1 MGRIGLSILTGAR
14 IKGQAVDRPAEGIA
28 SQDYD
33 WQTVSKK
40 ACSNKRTTNHMNWMT
55 QRERKRASQQPA
67 GTTVVSAML
76 LVTLT
81 AIGQASF
88 AAPDAPREK
97 RVSAM
102 EREERFMGDR
112 AQNRVRINNQSAIQ
126 IVKRK
131 FSDHRILNAR
141 LESARGKPR
150 YQIKMLS
157 AEGVV
162 NMIYVDAQTGA
173 ISD

>member
-1 MGRIGLSILTGAR
+1 
-14 IKGQAVDRPAEGIA
+14 
-28 SQDYD
+28 
-33 WQTVSKK
+33 
-40 ACSNKRTTNHMNWMT
+40 MNWMT
-55 QRERKRASQQPA
+55 QREGMRGYKRNA
-67 GTTVVSAML
+67 GTTLISTTL

-88 AAPDAPREK
+88 SAPDVPREI
-97 RVSAM
+97 RASAM

-112 AQNRVRINNQSAIQ
+112 ARNRVQINNQSAIQ

-131 FSDHRILNAR
+131 FRDHRILNAR

-150 YQIKMLS
+150 YQIKVLS
-157 AEGVV
+157 ADGVV

>member
-1 MGRIGLSILTGAR
+1 M
-14 IKGQAVDRPAEGIA
+14 D
-28 SQDYD
+28 
-33 WQTVSKK
+33 
-40 ACSNKRTTNHMNWMT
+40 WMT
-55 QRERKRASQQPA
+55 QKEGKRTD
-67 GTTVVSAML
+67 GTTVISTML

-81 AIGQASF
+81 MIGQASF

-150 YQIKMLS
+150 YQIKVLS
-157 AEGVV
+157 VEGVV

>member
-1 MGRIGLSILTGAR
+1 M
-14 IKGQAVDRPAEGIA
+14 D
-28 SQDYD
+28 
-33 WQTVSKK
+33 
-40 ACSNKRTTNHMNWMT
+40 WMT
-55 QRERKRASQQPA
+55 QREGKQTIKRIA
-67 GTTVVSAML
+67 GTTVFSTML
-76 LVTLT
+76 FVTLT
-81 AIGQASF
+81 TIGQASF
-88 AAPDAPREK
+88 SAPDVPRDI
-97 RVSAM
+97 RASAM

-150 YQIKMLS
+150 YQIKVLS

>member
-14 IKGQAVDRPAEGIA
+14 IKGQALDRPAEGIA

-150 YQIKMLS
+150 YQIKVLS

-162 NMIYVDAQTGA
+162 NMIYVDAQTGV

>member
-1 MGRIGLSILTGAR
+1 M
-14 IKGQAVDRPAEGIA
+14 D
-28 SQDYD
+28 
-33 WQTVSKK
+33 
-40 ACSNKRTTNHMNWMT
+40 WMT
-55 QRERKRASQQPA
+55 QREGKQTIKRIA
-67 GTTVVSAML
+67 GTTVFSTML
-76 LVTLT
+76 FVTLT
-81 AIGQASF
+81 TIGQASF
-88 AAPDAPREK
+88 SAPDAPREI
-97 RVSAM
+97 RASAM

-150 YQIKMLS
+150 YQIKVLS

>member
-1 MGRIGLSILTGAR
+1 
-14 IKGQAVDRPAEGIA
+14 
-28 SQDYD
+28 
-33 WQTVSKK
+33 
-40 ACSNKRTTNHMNWMT
+40 MNWMT
-55 QRERKRASQQPA
+55 QREGMRGYKRNA
-67 GTTVVSAML
+67 GTTLISTTL

-88 AAPDAPREK
+88 SAPDAPREI
-97 RVSAM
+97 RASAM

-150 YQIKMLS
+150 YQIKVLS

>member
-1 MGRIGLSILTGAR
+1 
-14 IKGQAVDRPAEGIA
+14 
-28 SQDYD
+28 
-33 WQTVSKK
+33 
-40 ACSNKRTTNHMNWMT
+40 MNWMT
-55 QRERKRASQQPA
+55 QREGMRGNKRNA
-67 GTTVVSAML
+67 GTTLISATL

-81 AIGQASF
+81 AIGQTSF
-88 AAPDAPREK
+88 SAPDAPREI
-97 RVSAM
+97 RASAM

-112 AQNRVRINNQSAIQ
+112 ARNRVQINNQSAIQ

-131 FSDHRILNAR
+131 FRDHRILNAR

-150 YQIKMLS
+150 YQIKVLS
-157 AEGVV
+157 ADGVV

>member
-1 MGRIGLSILTGAR
+1 M
-14 IKGQAVDRPAEGIA
+14 D
-28 SQDYD
+28 
-33 WQTVSKK
+33 
-40 ACSNKRTTNHMNWMT
+40 WMT
-55 QRERKRASQQPA
+55 QRGGKQTIKR
-67 GTTVVSAML
+67 TVGRAVISTML

-88 AAPDAPREK
+88 SAPDAPREI
-97 RVSAM
+97 RASAM

-150 YQIKMLS
+150 YQIKVLS

>member
-1 MGRIGLSILTGAR
+1 
-14 IKGQAVDRPAEGIA
+14 
-28 SQDYD
+28 
-33 WQTVSKK
+33 
-40 ACSNKRTTNHMNWMT
+40 MNWMT
-55 QRERKRASQQPA
+55 QRERKRASQQPV

-81 AIGQASF
+81 VIGQASF
-88 AAPDAPREK
+88 SAPDVPREM
-97 RVSAM
+97 RASAM

-150 YQIKMLS
+150 YQIKVLS

>member
-1 MGRIGLSILTGAR
+1 MA
-14 IKGQAVDRPAEGIA
+14 
-28 SQDYD
+28 
-33 WQTVSKK
+33 
-40 ACSNKRTTNHMNWMT
+40 

-88 AAPDAPREK
+88 SAPDAPREM
-97 RVSAM
+97 RASVM

-112 AQNRVRINNQSAIQ
+112 TQNRVRINNQSAIQ

-131 FSDHRILNAR
+131 LSDHRILNAR
-141 LESARGKPR
+141 LESVRGKPR
-150 YQIKMLS
+150 YQIKVLS

>member
-1 MGRIGLSILTGAR
+1 MDT
-14 IKGQAVDRPAEGIA
+14 
-28 SQDYD
+28 
-33 WQTVSKK
+33 
-40 ACSNKRTTNHMNWMT
+40 MT
-55 QRERKRASQQPA
+55 QREGKRVSKWPA
-67 GTTVVSAML
+67 GATVISAML
-76 LVTLT
+76 LITLT
-81 AIGQASF
+81 TIGQASF
-88 AAPDAPREK
+88 SAPDAPREI
-97 RVSAM
+97 RASAM
-102 EREERFMGDR
+102 EREERFLGDR

-150 YQIKMLS
+150 YQIKVLS

-162 NMIYVDAQTGA
+162 NMVYVDAQTGA

>member
-1 MGRIGLSILTGAR
+1 
-14 IKGQAVDRPAEGIA
+14 
-28 SQDYD
+28 
-33 WQTVSKK
+33 
-40 ACSNKRTTNHMNWMT
+40 MNWMT

-88 AAPDAPREK
+88 AAPDSPREM
-97 RVSAM
+97 RASVM

-112 AQNRVRINNQSAIQ
+112 TQNRVRINNQSAIQ

-131 FSDHRILNAR
+131 LSDHRILNAR
-141 LESARGKPR
+141 LESVRGKPR
-150 YQIKMLS
+150 YQIKVLS

>member
-1 MGRIGLSILTGAR
+1 
-14 IKGQAVDRPAEGIA
+14 
-28 SQDYD
+28 
-33 WQTVSKK
+33 
-40 ACSNKRTTNHMNWMT
+40 MT
-55 QRERKRASQQPA
+55 QREGMRGNKRNA
-67 GTTVVSAML
+67 GTTLISATL

-81 AIGQASF
+81 AIGQTSF
-88 AAPDAPREK
+88 SAPDAPREI
-97 RVSAM
+97 RASAM

-112 AQNRVRINNQSAIQ
+112 ARNRVQINNQSAIQ

-131 FSDHRILNAR
+131 FRDHRILNAR

-150 YQIKMLS
+150 YQIKVLS
-157 AEGVV
+157 ADGVV

>member
-1 MGRIGLSILTGAR
+1 
-14 IKGQAVDRPAEGIA
+14 
-28 SQDYD
+28 
-33 WQTVSKK
+33 
-40 ACSNKRTTNHMNWMT
+40 MT

-76 LVTLT
+76 LLTLT
-81 AIGQASF
+81 AIVQASF
-88 AAPDAPREK
+88 SAPDAPREI
-97 RVSAM
+97 RASAM
-102 EREERFMGDR
+102 EREERFVGDR

-150 YQIKMLS
+150 YQFKVLS

-162 NMIYVDAQTGA
+162 NMIYLDAQTGA

>member
-1 MGRIGLSILTGAR
+1 
-14 IKGQAVDRPAEGIA
+14 
-28 SQDYD
+28 
-33 WQTVSKK
+33 
-40 ACSNKRTTNHMNWMT
+40 MNWMT
-55 QRERKRASQQPA
+55 QREGMRGYKRNA
-67 GTTVVSAML
+67 GTTLIPTTL

-88 AAPDAPREK
+88 SAPDAPREI
-97 RVSAM
+97 RASAM

-112 AQNRVRINNQSAIQ
+112 ARNRVQINNQSAIQ

-131 FSDHRILNAR
+131 FRDHRILNAR
-141 LESARGKPR
+141 LESVRGKPR
-150 YQIKMLS
+150 YQIKVLS
-157 AEGVV
+157 ADGVV

>member
-14 IKGQAVDRPAEGIA
+14 IKGQALDRPAEGIA

-150 YQIKMLS
+150 YQIKVLS